1 MNKKLYGGILGTIG
15 FLLSPLSW
23 WNDLFI
29 NFPIAYICACAVNL
43 IFKGVFLVAFVVSY
57 WLTNVLG
64 FVLLQKGLEDVLKN
78 SKEKKKYSGK
88 FFLRDVLLSLVYTL
102 LIVILVK
109 LGVIKP
115 II

>member
-1 MNKKLYGGILGTIG
+1 M
-15 FLLSPLSW
+15 LSPLSW

-43 IFKGVFLVAFVVSY
+43 IFKGVFLEAFIVSY

-64 FVLLQKGLEDVLKN
+64 FVLLQKGLEGALKN

-88 FFLRDVLLSLVYTL
+88 DFLRDVLLSLAYTL
-102 LIVILVK
+102 LIVMLVK
-109 LGVIKP
+109 SSIIKP
-115 II
+115 I